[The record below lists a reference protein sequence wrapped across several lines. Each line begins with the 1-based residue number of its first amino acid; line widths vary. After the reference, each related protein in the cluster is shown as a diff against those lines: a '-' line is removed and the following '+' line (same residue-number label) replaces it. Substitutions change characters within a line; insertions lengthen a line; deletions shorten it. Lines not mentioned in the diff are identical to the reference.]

1 MSNIDL
7 SRGFDVLRG
16 SKLLAHFASYDEARA
31 YADAAPGR
39 YIRYW
44 GIKPTEGEE
53 FSLFFLQAHF
63 HDLKC

>member
-16 SKLLAHFASYDEARA
+16 SKLLAHFESYDEARA

-44 GIKPTEGEE
+44 GKKSTEG
-53 FSLFFLQAHF
+53 
-63 HDLKC
+63 K

>member
-16 SKLLAHFASYDEARA
+16 SKLLAHFESYNEARA

-44 GIKPTEGEE
+44 GVKEGE
-53 FSLFFLQAHF
+53 
-63 HDLKC
+63 

>member
-16 SKLLAHFASYDEARA
+16 SKLLAHFESYDEARA
-31 YADAAPGR
+31 YADAALGR

-44 GIKPTEGEE
+44 GKK
-53 FSLFFLQAHF
+53 S
-63 HDLKC
+63 